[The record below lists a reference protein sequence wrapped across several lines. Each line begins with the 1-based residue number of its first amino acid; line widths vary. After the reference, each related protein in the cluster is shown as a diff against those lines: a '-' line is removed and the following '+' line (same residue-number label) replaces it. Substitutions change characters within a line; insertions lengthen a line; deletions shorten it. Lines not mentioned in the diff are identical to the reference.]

1 MSRPHPTTSLR
12 LRLREVLVFTLPLT
26 VTGAAWLVVLHSA
39 RGYRERGDPGVLV
52 QWLHGFAV
60 ALPLVALAV
69 ALALRVVPRLVRADG
84 ASRGRAAA
92 AATVSFAAGVALAV
106 GAAVQ
111 AWLF

>member
-60 ALPLVALAV
+60 ALPLIALAV
-69 ALALRVVPRLVRADG
+69 ALALRVLPSLVAGG
-84 ASRGRAAA
+84 AQRGRVATAATLGFAAA
-92 AATVSFAAGVALAV
+92 AALAV
-106 GAAVQ
+106 G
-111 AWLF
+111 